1 MRPILPLSLC
11 ALSLLAGCAS
21 PGVSPGGPA
30 PARALPASPTQLI
43 GTNATGLTR
52 LFGNP
57 RLDIRDPT
65 ARKLQ
70 FANGRCVLDA
80 YLYPPAAGREP
91 LVTYVEAR
99 DPQGTAVDS
108 SACARTLAR

>member
-1 MRPILPLSLC
+1 MRLILPASLC
-11 ALSLLAGCAS
+11 VLSLLAGCTSAS
-21 PGVSPGGPA
+21 VRPGGPA
-30 PARALPASPTQLI
+30 PDRPLPASPTQLI

-99 DPQGTAVDS
+99 NPQGAAIDAA
-108 SACARTLAR
+108 ACARTLTR

>member
-1 MRPILPLSLC
+1 MSVAAPVPLLC
-11 ALSLLAGCAS
+11 LSLLAGCTSAGSGPVGSAS
-21 PGVSPGGPA
+21 
-30 PARALPASPTQLI
+30 ARPLPASPTQLV
-43 GTNATGLTR
+43 GTNATGLAR

-99 DPQGTAVDS
+99 DPQGAAVD
-108 SACARTLAR
+108 AAMCARALAR

>member
-1 MRPILPLSLC
+1 MRLTLPVSLC
-11 ALSLLAGCAS
+11 VLTLLVGCA
-21 PGVSPGGPA
+21 PTATRPGGPA
-30 PARALPASPTQLI
+30 LPRPLPASPTQLI

-80 YLYPPAAGREP
+80 YLYAPAAGREP

-108 SACARTLAR
+108 AACARALTR